1 MWTSKDQL
9 AWGASGFVAFA
20 CLRLINAYMRNVSPG
35 VVLSLDYAFLGGAL
49 AALVL
54 LMIGRAQVTM
64 GDAARATMVG
74 SDASAIS
81 GVLSASTLPLLAL
94 SLTVLALVVLGLGYQ
109 QRLCNKRQV
118 CQEPSPRFYTD
129 DQGFAW
135 SYVLLAACL
144 AIIAMPPSE
153 CRLGARSTALH
164 VGLVASAAC
173 AVFLSSMWVDI
184 FYLTT
189 DG

>member
-1 MWTSKDQL
+1 MWTSKDQV
-9 AWGASGFVAFA
+9 AWGSAGFVAFA
-20 CLRLINAYMRNVSPG
+20 VLRLVDAYMRSTSPG

-49 AALVL
+49 ASLVL
-54 LMIGRAQVTM
+54 LMIGRAQLTA
-64 GDAARATMVG
+64 GEAARASMTG
-74 SDASAIS
+74 SDATAIA
-81 GVLSASTLPLLAL
+81 GVLSASALPLLAL
-94 SLTVLALVVLGLGYQ
+94 SLTVLALVVLGVGYQ
-109 QRLCNKRQV
+109 QRLCNERQV
-118 CQEPSPRFYTD
+118 CQQPSSRFYTD

-135 SYVLLAACL
+135 AYIVIGVCL
-144 AIIAMPPSE
+144 AIIAKPPTE
-153 CRLGARSTALH
+153 CASGARSTALH